1 MKVKDLKKTVALLD
15 GMRILMESDPAMKP
29 VLDALGLDKIK
40 KQQIR
45 KTKKEVLDNVALKV
59 LVSMIE
65 FVGMSQ
71 NQAFKQASS
80 SHFTVSRAKK
90 LWFDTR
96 RDNPDKIEDY
106 RQQIAYHLLSSSKK
120 WYDEDKLEN
129 MPSNLSY
136 FLWHL
141 RNSEP
146 ELFNWAMVKVAL
158 DSRGEEH
165 EDLKPDYKKPDQTQE
180 IDTLSLMKQI
190 ASTD

>member
-59 LVSMIE
+59 LVSLIE
-65 FVGMSQ
+65 FVGMSG

-96 RDNPDKIEDY
+96 KDKIEDY
-106 RQQIAYHLLSSSKK
+106 RQQIAYHLLSSSKN

-146 ELFNWAMVKVAL
+146 ELFNWAIVKVGL

-165 EDLKPDYKKPDQTQE
+165 GDFKPDYKKPDQTQE
-180 IDTLSLMKQI
+180 IEALSLMKQI